1 MMIDINDIKNGMT
14 VIVEGNL
21 YQIVDFLH
29 VKPGKGAAFMKTKL
43 KNLRTGGTIEK
54 TFNTNI
60 KIEKANISKKTM
72 QYLYNTSDM
81 YYFMDMNTY
90 EQVELSEK
98 QIENEKKYLKE
109 NLEVELVYFES
120 ELIGLNLPEKVEYKV
135 TYTTDAVKGNTSTN
149 ALKDATLENGLEVKV
164 PLFICEGDV
173 VVISTK
179 DGKSVIFLYY
189 NIKNFIYF
197 ISRYMEE

>member
-21 YQIVDFLH
+21 YKIFDFLH

-179 DGKSVIFLYY
+179 DGKYV
-189 NIKNFIYF
+189 
-197 ISRYMEE
+197 SRK

>member
-21 YQIVDFLH
+21 YQIVEFLH

-179 DGKSVIFLYY
+179 DGKYV
-189 NIKNFIYF
+189 
-197 ISRYMEE
+197 SRK

>member
-81 YYFMDMNTY
+81 NYFMDMNTY

-179 DGKSVIFLYY
+179 DGKYV
-189 NIKNFIYF
+189 
-197 ISRYMEE
+197 SRK

>member
-43 KNLRTGGTIEK
+43 KNLRTGGTLEK

-60 KIEKANISKKTM
+60 KIQKANISKKPM
-72 QYLYNTSDM
+72 QYLYNASDI

-90 EQVELSEK
+90 EQVELSES
-98 QIENEKKYLKE
+98 QIEEEKKYLKE
-109 NLEVELVYFES
+109 NLDVELVYYES
-120 ELIGLNLPEKVEYKV
+120 ELIGLNLPEKIEYTV
-135 TYTTDAVKGNTSTN
+135 TYTTDAVKGNTSQG
-149 ALKDATLENGLEVKV
+149 AQKDATLENGLEIKV
-164 PLFICEGDV
+164 PLFVNENDV
-173 VVISTK
+173 VIVSSK
-179 DGKSVIFLYY
+179 DGKYV
-189 NIKNFIYF
+189 
-197 ISRYMEE
+197 SRK

>member
-43 KNLRTGGTIEK
+43 KNLRTGGTLEK

-60 KIEKANISKKTM
+60 KIQKANISKKPM
-72 QYLYNTSDM
+72 QYLYTTGDT

-90 EQVELSEK
+90 EQVELSDS
-98 QIENEKKYLKE
+98 QIEEEKKFLKE
-109 NLEVELVYFES
+109 NLDVELVYFES
-120 ELIGLNLPEKVEYKV
+120 ELIGLNLPEKIEYTV
-135 TYTTDAVKGNTSTN
+135 TYTTDAVKGNTSQG
-149 ALKDATLENGLEVKV
+149 AQKDATLENGLEIKV
-164 PLFICEGDV
+164 PLFINENDI
-173 VVISTK
+173 VIVSSK
-179 DGKSVIFLYY
+179 DGKYV
-189 NIKNFIYF
+189 
-197 ISRYMEE
+197 SRK